1 MLRRHALQTARFAQ
15 AHCKH
20 RAKYS
25 TQPLGIDKSVEN
37 NLKTET
43 NKLSKNL
50 NKFWTQIDLKKDSK
64 DHSSTITLDSKPVR
78 TPLGHNLTI
87 PASKPTLSFLLLN
100 EWANLPN
107 LKIKPHSLPLTSI
120 VARCIDLQKSLNK
133 EVLQKATED
142 SELSD
147 EIISKIGCSNRE
159 DLYPQLLR
167 YLDTDTLLC
176 FSPRAEFEGKLR
188 EEQDKKYL
196 PIIAKVENFMN
207 KKFPYMA
214 TNGVNTSEN
223 AQEKFKLQI
232 LDADLHGLRGNQQ
245 DNVTKSVAINYMDS
259 LSLWDLVI
267 FEKTVL
273 STKSFICGLL
283 LLNNQAFDVS
293 MNEIIRLSTMET
305 LHQVDRWG
313 EVEDTHDVDKRDIS
327 RNVNAAS
334 IVAYCDK

>member
-1 MLRRHALQTARFAQ
+1 MLRGHSLKTARFAQ
-15 AHCKH
+15 AYCKN
-20 RAKYS
+20 RAHYS

-50 NKFWTQIDLKKDSK
+50 NKFWTQIGLTKDSK
-64 DHSSTITLDSKPVR
+64 GHSSTITLDSKPIR

-120 VARCIDLQKSLNK
+120 VARCIDLQKSLNE
-133 EVLQKATED
+133 EVLQQASEN

-188 EEQDKKYL
+188 DEQDERYL
-196 PIIAKVENFMN
+196 PIIAKVEKFMN
-207 KKFPYMA
+207 KNFPYLGASNVKANEA
-214 TNGVNTSEN
+214 T
-223 AQEKFKLQI
+223 QEKFKLQI

-245 DNVTKSVAINYMDS
+245 DSVTKSVAINFLDS

-283 LLNNQAFDVS
+283 LLNNQTFNVS

-334 IVAYCDK
+334 IVAYSDK